1 MEIVD
6 EKDLKRF
13 AVIDHFD
20 IIIYDSDDV
29 SECYDVYK
37 TLGGEKYFRGIYDY
51 QQEMYLD
58 EADILDIT
66 GCQLHSP

>member
-13 AVIDHFD
+13 A
-20 IIIYDSDDV
+20 IITWEDTIFWESANV
-29 SECYDVYK
+29 LECYEIMDVWGK
-37 TLGGEKYFRGIYDY
+37 EMFKGIYDY
-51 QQEMYLD
+51 EQSMYLD